1 MDNTQLIAVIAGL
14 VGLLIGVGGVL
25 AYNASQRGRVLQL
38 ADDTPDLPDGAAEVL
53 GVIGRA
59 YVLVDEVDGVV
70 RANPSAYAYGLVR
83 GHTLVHEDIVK
94 MIAKVRRDG
103 VVREGE
109 FELPRGPVGQGFIV
123 VHVRMAPLGGEHI
136 LILADDRTEIT
147 RTATMRRDFVANVS
161 HELKTP
167 VGAVGLLAEAIESA
181 ADDEVAVRHFT
192 KRLAKE
198 SQRLAAL
205 VQDII
210 ELSRLQSA
218 DVVQAGEEVDMSK
231 LVSEAVDR
239 TALIAGEKNIDIKV
253 GGVKNAIVYGESD
266 LLMTAVRNLI
276 DNAIRY
282 SPEGTTVGV
291 GITDRNG
298 LVSVTVTDQGPGIP
312 ADEQE
317 RVFERFYRLD
327 SARARSTGG
336 SGLGLSIVRH
346 VMESHG
352 GEVTLWSQ
360 PGQGSTFTLRLPRL
374 ESEEA
379 QSVSSSG
386 SSLEETSSVE
396 GK

>member
-1 MDNTQLIAVIAGL
+1 MDHTQLIAVISGL

-38 ADDTPDLPDGAAEVL
+38 ADDTPDLPEGAADVL

-83 GHTLVHEDIVK
+83 GHTLVHSDIVE
-94 MIAKVRRDG
+94 MIADVRRDG

-181 ADDEVAVRHFT
+181 ADDEVAVRRFT

-231 LVSEAVDR
+231 LVNEAVDR
-239 TALIAGEKNIDIKV
+239 TALIAGEQDIEIKV
-253 GGVKNAIVYGESD
+253 GGVKNATVYGDSD

-276 DNAIRY
+276 ENAIRY

-291 GITDRNG
+291 GISDRNG

>member
-1 MDNTQLIAVIAGL
+1 MDHTQLIAVISGL

-38 ADDTPDLPDGAAEVL
+38 ADDTPDLPEGAADVL

-83 GHTLVHEDIVK
+83 GHTLVHSDIVE
-94 MIAKVRRDG
+94 MIADVRRDG

-181 ADDEVAVRHFT
+181 ADDEVAVRRFT

-231 LVSEAVDR
+231 LVNEAVDR
-239 TALIAGEKNIDIKV
+239 TALIAGEQDIEIKV
-253 GGVKNAIVYGESD
+253 GGIQNATVYGESD

-291 GITDRNG
+291 GISDRNG

-374 ESEEA
+374 ESEEE
-379 QSVSSSG
+379 QSASSAS
-386 SSLEETSSVE
+386 SSLEEASSVE